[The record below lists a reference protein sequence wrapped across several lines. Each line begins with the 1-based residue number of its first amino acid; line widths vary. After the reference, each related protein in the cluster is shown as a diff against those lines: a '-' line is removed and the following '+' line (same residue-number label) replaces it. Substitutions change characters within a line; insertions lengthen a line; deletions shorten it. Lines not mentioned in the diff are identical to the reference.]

1 MRHENRKGTF
11 SSPVKATLET
21 LFSFRSPLAQQQ
33 QEARIDCSRGP
44 SPARIDRE
52 WPYQVALPDDLCTG
66 RSFTLIREFCEERR
80 LTPRKR
86 LVQAIWPDHRYE
98 NWRLYCFADEASAQA
113 FLDRFPGV
121 MFDPKRDREN
131 GKAQGVWR
139 RTGEYKRI
147 LDLGPLS
154 VPEILRN

>member
-1 MRHENRKGTF
+1 MMRN
-11 SSPVKATLET
+11 
-21 LFSFRSPLAQQQ
+21 
-33 QEARIDCSRGP
+33 RGP

-66 RSFTLIREFCEERR
+66 RSLTLIREFCEKRR
-80 LTPRKR
+80 LAPRKR

-98 NWRLYCFADEASAQA
+98 NWRLYCFTDEASAQA

-139 RTGEYKRI
+139 RTGEYKRL

>member
-1 MRHENRKGTF
+1 MRIEKEHF
-11 SSPVKATLET
+11 SSLVKPPLTI
-21 LFSFRSPLAQQQ
+21 LFSFRSLLAQQQ
-33 QEARIDCSRGP
+33 QEARIVRNRTP
-44 SPARIDRE
+44 SPARIDRQ

-66 RSFTLIREFCEERR
+66 RSFTLIREFCEERS
-80 LTPRKR
+80 LAPRKR

-113 FLDRFPGV
+113 FLERFPGV

-139 RTGEYKRI
+139 RTASTREFSI
-147 LDLGPLS
+147 LG
-154 VPEILRN
+154 R